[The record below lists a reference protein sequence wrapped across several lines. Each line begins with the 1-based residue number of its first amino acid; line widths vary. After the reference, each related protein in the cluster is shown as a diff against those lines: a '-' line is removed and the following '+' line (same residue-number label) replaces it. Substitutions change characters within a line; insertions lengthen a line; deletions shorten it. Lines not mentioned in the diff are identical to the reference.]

1 MRLQLTLLL
10 VLLLGVIVVGVG
22 VIWFIKRKLARMADN
37 LPGALQQWEK
47 EIEKL
52 EKPKG

>member
-1 MRLQLTLLL
+1 MTIALAA
-10 VLLLGVIVVGVG
+10 LGVPVVLAVVGV
-22 VIWFIKRKLARMADN
+22 WFLKRKLANMGQH

>member
-1 MRLQLTLLL
+1 MTTVAIIAGAVL
-10 VLLLGVIVVGVG
+10 VLVAAGV
-22 VIWFIKRKLARMADN
+22 WYAKRKLERMGQH
-37 LPGALQQWEK
+37 LPGAIEQWEK

>member
-1 MRLQLTLLL
+1 MTTLVAIAGAVLLL
-10 VLLLGVIVVGVG
+10 VVAGV
-22 VIWFIKRKLARMADN
+22 WFVKRKLERMGQH
-37 LPGALQQWEK
+37 LPGAIEQWEK

>member
-1 MRLQLTLLL
+1 MTIALIVVAVLLL
-10 VLLLGVIVVGVG
+10 VGGVG
-22 VIWFIKRKLARMADN
+22 IWLIKRKLASMADH

>member
-1 MRLQLTLLL
+1 MTTIAIIGGAVL
-10 VLLLGVIVVGVG
+10 VLVVAAG
-22 VIWFIKRKLARMADN
+22 WYIKRRFERMGRH
-37 LPGALQQWEK
+37 LPGALEQWER

>member
-1 MRLQLTLLL
+1 MLIALIVFAALLL
-10 VLLLGVIVVGVG
+10 VGIMAVWL
-22 VIWFIKRKLARMADN
+22 IKRKLAGMAEG

>member
-1 MRLQLTLLL
+1 MTMLVIIGGAAL
-10 VLLLGVIVVGVG
+10 VLVVAAGWYV
-22 VIWFIKRKLARMADN
+22 KRRFERMGQH
-37 LPGALQQWEK
+37 LPGALAQWEK

>member
-1 MRLQLTLLL
+1 MIIFLA
-10 VLLLGVIVVGVG
+10 VVAGIVVGAVLG
-22 VIWFIKRKLARMADN
+22 VWFLKRKLADMGQHI
-37 LPGALQQWEK
+37 PGALPQWEK

>member
-1 MRLQLTLLL
+1 MTIVLIAL
-10 VLLLGVIVVGVG
+10 VVLVALAALAV
-22 VIWFIKRKLARMADN
+22 WLIKRKLASMADG

>member
-10 VLLLGVIVVGVG
+10 VLLLGAIVVGVG
-22 VIWFIKRKLARMADN
+22 VIWFIKRKLARMADS

>member
-1 MRLQLTLLL
+1 MTLIAAIAGAGLLLL
-10 VLLLGVIVVGVG
+10 VAGV
-22 VIWFIKRKLARMADN
+22 WFIKRKLATMGQH
-37 LPGALQQWEK
+37 LPGALEQWEK

>member
-1 MRLQLTLLL
+1 MTIVLVALGVLL
-10 VLLLGVIVVGVG
+10 VLIVSGV
-22 VIWFIKRKLARMADN
+22 WFAKRKLADMGQH